1 MKKSLTIADI
11 ADALHLSRNTVS
23 KALNGKHVSPKT
35 KQLILDTAVQ
45 MGYKSFDLISSSGAG
60 GGPDKKILLLSS
72 VPLLTANYYIYLIR
86 GIMAEAERCGLEIL
100 QYVFHP
106 GSGFETVKR
115 YIRQFDVNGIICV
128 ELFDRRSAEEI
139 LSLNIPTVFLD
150 IGCEEE
156 VSGEYDV
163 ILSEN
168 AEVLRTVCRPLAEA
182 GAERFS
188 FVGNPYNC
196 KGFFERYMGL
206 RTALIELNKPFDE
219 TLSILKD
226 NSFPYGSIAA
236 AENFYSSLPQLPD
249 VIVCANDFIALA
261 VVDALKQCRRA
272 NLQKINVVGFDNVP
286 ESRLHSPKLST
297 VNIDK
302 QALGKQA
309 VAALLERIQSPRRP
323 RRLIYLK
330 NNFVVRETTPFL
342 GKN

>member
-1 MKKSLTIADI
+1 MRVIIEPDYQ
-11 ADALHLSRNTVS
+11 ALSNW
-23 KALNGKHVSPKT
+23 A
-35 KQLILDTAVQ
+35 
-45 MGYKSFDLISSSGAG
+45 
-60 GGPDKKILLLSS
+60 
-72 VPLLTANYYIYLIR
+72 ANYVADKINAAQPT
-86 GIMAEAERCGLEIL
+86 AEKPFVLGL
-100 QYVFHP
+100 P
-106 GSGFETVKR
+106 TGS
-115 YIRQFDVNGIICV
+115 
-128 ELFDRRSAEEI
+128 S
-139 LSLNIPTVFLD
+139 
-150 IGCEEE
+150 
-156 VSGEYDV
+156 
-163 ILSEN
+163 
-168 AEVLRTVCRPLAEA
+168 PL
-182 GAERFS
+182 GM
-188 FVGNPYNC
+188 Y
-196 KGFFERYMGL
+196 K
-206 RTALIELNKPFDE
+206 ALIELNKPFDE

-226 NSFPYGSIAA
+226 NSFTYGSIAA